1 MRVARKTLGQLLV
14 EKGILTEDQL
24 AQALEAQKSTREKL
38 GQIIVDLGL
47 AREDQVL
54 QALAERLGVPYIDL
68 NTTEIDPSVKNL
80 VRPELMDRYECVPVR
95 REGNKLVVAMSDP
108 TNILALDDLRM
119 ATGLEIQ
126 PALASASQIRA
137 IITGER
143 GGGGPEEG
151 PGASLDQSIE
161 EAISTIRTSGRL
173 AVREAI
179 EEEGAIAFRAG
190 QEVDVGAKEKELA
203 EEAPIIRIVNV
214 LLQQA
219 IKERATDIH
228 IEPQRRSVR
237 IRYRI
242 DGVLHEIMNLPRYV
256 HAPLISRIK
265 IMGDMNI
272 AEKRLPQDGRILV
285 RFRGKEYDIRV
296 STIPTTFGEKAVL
309 RILDK
314 EAMMMGLENLGFL
327 PDTLAQVEK
336 LISQPQGMILS
347 TGPTGSG
354 KTTTQYSILTRLN
367 TVEKNILTIEEPV
380 EYQLPGVNQV
390 SVNRKAGLTFALALR
405 HFLRQDPDIIMV
417 GEIRDL
423 ETAEAAIQAALTGHL
438 VLSTLH
444 TNDAPSAITR
454 LIDMGVEPFLIA
466 ATVTGVLAQ
475 RLARR
480 ICTYCKEPFD
490 PPDEVLIEFG
500 LDPKEARE
508 KYTFYRGRG
517 CEHCRYTG
525 YRGRIGLFELMVMNE
540 ELADLTLRRAPLSE
554 IRAAARAAGMRTLKD
569 DGLEKVKLG
578 ITTFEEVAR
587 VVMTVGL

>member
-1 MRVARKTLGQLLV
+1 
-14 EKGILTEDQL
+14 
-24 AQALEAQKSTREKL
+24 
-38 GQIIVDLGL
+38 
-47 AREDQVL
+47 
-54 QALAERLGVPYIDL
+54 
-68 NTTEIDPSVKNL
+68 KNL
-80 VRPELMDRYECVPVR
+80 VRPELMERYECVPVR
-95 REGNKLVVAMSDP
+95 KEGNKLVVAMSDP

-143 GGGGPEEG
+143 KEGGPEEG
-151 PGASLDQSIE
+151 PGPSIDQSIE
-161 EAISTIRTSGRL
+161 EAINTIRTSGRV
-173 AVREAI
+173 AVREAM
-179 EEEGAIAFRAG
+179 EEEGALAFRAG
-190 QEVDVGAKEKELA
+190 QEVDVSAKEKELA

-228 IEPQRRSVR
+228 IEPQRRNVR

-256 HAPLISRIK
+256 HAPLISRLK

-272 AEKRLPQDGRILV
+272 AEKRLPQDGRILI

-327 PDTLAQVEK
+327 PDTLSQVEK

-367 TVEKNILTIEEPV
+367 TVDKNILTIEEPV
-380 EYQLPGVNQV
+380 EYQLPGINQV

-405 HFLRQDPDIIMV
+405 HFLRQDPDVIMV

-480 ICTYCKEPFD
+480 ICTHCKEPYD

-508 KYTFYRGRG
+508 KYTFYRGKG
-517 CEHCRYTG
+517 CEHCRHTG
-525 YRGRIGLFELMVMNE
+525 YKGRIGLFELMVMNE